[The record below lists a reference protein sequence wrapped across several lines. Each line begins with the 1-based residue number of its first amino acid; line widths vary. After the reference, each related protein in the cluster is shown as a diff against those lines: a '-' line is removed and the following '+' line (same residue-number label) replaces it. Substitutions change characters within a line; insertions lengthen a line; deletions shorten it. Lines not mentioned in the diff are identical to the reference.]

1 MRNFYNIGNLP
12 GAKQQRSFAEQA
24 YDILEEMIVT
34 LVLSPGATL
43 TESELIEETGLG
55 RTPMREAL
63 QRLSDVGLIDII
75 PRQGTRV
82 TEINFGDQLLLL
94 EVRREL
100 ERLIATSAARRR
112 TAEQSSLLA
121 EMAVEMRHAAA
132 TDDYLLFLRVD
143 RAFNQ
148 CVAESS
154 ANRHLVK
161 AITPIHAL
169 ARRFWYKY
177 YRPYDLPIAAVG
189 HAEIMEAIVAADPVA
204 AGAASDRLLDYVVSF
219 TCSAES
225 RNSGS
230 DNIASA
236 PPTPALALRGGSDG
250 RPFSG

>member
-1 MRNFYNIGNLP
+1 VIGAAEVTMTNLYHIGSVP
-12 GAKQQRSFAEQA
+12 KPPRSFAEQA

-34 LVLSPGATL
+34 LVLPPGATL
-43 TESELIEETGLG
+43 TESMLIEQTGLG

-82 TEINFGDQLLLL
+82 TDINVADQLLLL

-100 ERLIATSAARRR
+100 ERLIATSAAARR
-112 TAEQSSLLA
+112 TPEQASLLS
-121 EMAVEMRHAAA
+121 EMAQQMRHAAT

-161 AITPIHAL
+161 AIAPIHAL

-177 YRPYDLPIAAVG
+177 YRPYDLPIAAIG
-189 HAEIMEAIVAADPVA
+189 HAEIMEAIVAADPA
-204 AGAASDRLLDYVVSF
+204 SAGAASDRLLDYVVSF
-219 TCSAES
+219 TSSAEPGKA
-225 RNSGS
+225 GS
-230 DNIASA
+230 AGPTRVESA
-236 PPTPALALRGGSDG
+236 EV
-250 RPFSG
+250 

>member
-1 MRNFYNIGNLP
+1 MTPAEVKMRNFFNIANIP
-12 GAKQQRSFAEQA
+12 APKQQRSFAEQA

-34 LVLSPGATL
+34 LVLPPGTTL
-43 TESELIEETGLG
+43 TESELIEKTGLG
-55 RTPMREAL
+55 RTPVREAL
-63 QRLSDVGLIDII
+63 QRLSDVGLIDIT
-75 PRQGTRV
+75 PRQGTKV
-82 TEINFGDQLLLL
+82 TEISVGDQLLLL

-112 TAEQSSLLA
+112 TAEQSALLS
-121 EMAVEMRHAAA
+121 EMAVEMRRAAA

-154 ANRHLVK
+154 ANRYLVK

-177 YRPYDLPIAAVG
+177 YRPYDLPIAAIG

-204 AGAASDRLLDYVVSF
+204 AGAASDKLLDYVVSF
-219 TCSAES
+219 TRSAETG
-225 RNSGS
+225 NSGS
-230 DNIASA
+230 DATGAPATPASA
-236 PPTPALALRGGSDG
+236 ERG
-250 RPFSG
+250 R

>member
-1 MRNFYNIGNLP
+1 MLNSYNIGSMP
-12 GAKQQRSFAEQA
+12 GAKFPRSFAEQA
-24 YDILEEMIVT
+24 YDTLEEMIVT
-34 LVLSPGATL
+34 LVLPPGATL
-43 TESELIEETGLG
+43 TESVLIEETGLG

-82 TEINFGDQLLLL
+82 TDINIADQLLLL

-100 ERLIATSAARRR
+100 ERLIATSAAQRR
-112 TAEQSSLLA
+112 TPEQASLLS
-121 EMAVEMRHAAA
+121 EMALQMRRAAA

-143 RAFNQ
+143 RVFNQ

-177 YRPYDLPIAAVG
+177 YRPYDLPIAAIG
-189 HAEIMEAIVAADPVA
+189 HAEIMEAIVAADPAA
-204 AGAASDRLLDYVVSF
+204 AGAASDRLVDYVVSF
-219 TCSAES
+219 TRSAEQTD
-225 RNSGS
+225 SGS
-230 DNIASA
+230 DDAAGAA
-236 PPTPALALRGGSDG
+236 PAARRG
-250 RPFSG
+250 RQ

>member
-1 MRNFYNIGNLP
+1 MRNLYNIGNLP
-12 GAKQQRSFAEQA
+12 GPKQQRSFAEQA

-34 LVLSPGATL
+34 LLLSPGAIL
-43 TESELIEETGLG
+43 TESELIEKTGLG

-82 TEINFGDQLLLL
+82 TEINVGDQLLLM

-100 ERLIATSAARRR
+100 ERLIATSAAQRR
-112 TAEQSSLLA
+112 TTEQSSLLS
-121 EMAVEMRHAAA
+121 EMAVEMRRAAA

-154 ANRHLVK
+154 ANRHLIK

-177 YRPYDLPIAAVG
+177 YRPYDLPIAAIG

-204 AGAASDRLLDYVVSF
+204 AGAASDKLLDYVVSF
-219 TCSAES
+219 TRSVETGNSDSNNAASAEA
-225 RNSGS
+225 R
-230 DNIASA
+230 
-236 PPTPALALRGGSDG
+236 PALARRAL
-250 RPFSG
+250 

>member
-1 MRNFYNIGNLP
+1 MQNLYGIRSITP
-12 GAKQQRSFAEQA
+12 PKLQRSFAEQA

-34 LVLSPGATL
+34 LVLPPGATL
-43 TESELIEETGLG
+43 SESELIDKTGLG

-82 TEINFGDQLLLL
+82 TEIDVSDQLLLL

-112 TAEQSSLLA
+112 TAEQGALLS
-121 EMAVEMRHAAA
+121 EMAVAMRRAAA

-161 AITPIHAL
+161 AITPIHEQ
-169 ARRFWYKY
+169 
-177 YRPYDLPIAAVG
+177 P
-189 HAEIMEAIVAADPVA
+189 
-204 AGAASDRLLDYVVSF
+204 
-219 TCSAES
+219 
-225 RNSGS
+225 
-230 DNIASA
+230 
-236 PPTPALALRGGSDG
+236 ALRGINIIVHTTFRLPQSVTRKSWKQSLQQILLPPAQHRIDFSTMSYLSHH
-250 RPFSG
+250 RPEAATSVPRTRLIPRRPPQRCGTNSRFAQ

>member
-1 MRNFYNIGNLP
+1 MQNLYGIGSITPPKL
-12 GAKQQRSFAEQA
+12 QRSFAEQA

-34 LVLSPGATL
+34 LVLPPGATL
-43 TESELIEETGLG
+43 SESELIDKTGLG

-82 TEINFGDQLLLL
+82 TEIDVSDQLLLL

-112 TAEQSSLLA
+112 TAEQGALLS
-121 EMAVEMRHAAA
+121 EMAVAMRRAAA

-177 YRPYDLPIAAVG
+177 YRPYDLPIAAIG
-189 HAEIMEAIVAADPVA
+189 HAEIMEAIAAADPVA

-219 TCSAES
+219 TSSA
-225 RNSGS
+225 GS
-230 DNIASA
+230 SNKRSQNTAH
-236 PPTPALALRGGSDG
+236 PPTPASALRDQ
-250 RPFSG
+250 

>member
-1 MRNFYNIGNLP
+1 MPNLYTIGSLP
-12 GAKQQRSFAEQA
+12 GGKPPRSFAEQA

-34 LVLSPGATL
+34 LVLPPGATL
-43 TESELIEETGLG
+43 TESMLIEETGLG

-82 TEINFGDQLLLL
+82 TDINVADQLLLL

-112 TAEQSSLLA
+112 TSEQAAQLS
-121 EMAVEMRHAAA
+121 EMALQMRRAAA

-161 AITPIHAL
+161 AIAPIHAL

-177 YRPYDLPIAAVG
+177 YRPYDLPIAAIG
-189 HAEIMEAIVAADPVA
+189 HAEIMEAIVAADAAA

-219 TCSAES
+219 TRSAEPIDAG
-225 RNSGS
+225 SGA
-230 DNIASA
+230 DAGTTQVAS
-236 PPTPALALRGGSDG
+236 GHG
-250 RPFSG
+250 RQ

>member
-1 MRNFYNIGNLP
+1 MQNSYSIGNIPAPKL
-12 GAKQQRSFAEQA
+12 QRSFAEQA

-34 LVLSPGATL
+34 LVLPPGATL
-43 TESELIEETGLG
+43 SESELIEKTGLG

-82 TEINFGDQLLLL
+82 TEINVSDQLLLL

-112 TAEQSSLLA
+112 TAEQSTLLSKMAA
-121 EMAVEMRHAAA
+121 EMRRAAA
-132 TDDYLLFLRVD
+132 IDDYLLFLRVD

-154 ANRHLVK
+154 ANRYLVK

-177 YRPYDLPIAAVG
+177 YRPYDLPIAAIG
-189 HAEIMEAIVAADPVA
+189 HAEIMEAIVAADPTA

-219 TCSAES
+219 TRSAETGD
-225 RNSGS
+225 SGR
-230 DNIASA
+230 DNIAA
-236 PPTPALALRGGSDG
+236 AAVQ
-250 RPFSG
+250 

>member
-1 MRNFYNIGNLP
+1 MMQNSYSIGNIPAPKL
-12 GAKQQRSFAEQA
+12 QRSFAEQA

-34 LVLSPGATL
+34 LVLPPGATL
-43 TESELIEETGLG
+43 SESELIEKTGLG

-82 TEINFGDQLLLL
+82 TEINVSDQLLLL

-112 TAEQSSLLA
+112 TAEQSTLLSKMAA
-121 EMAVEMRHAAA
+121 EMRRAAA
-132 TDDYLLFLRVD
+132 IDDYLLCLRVD

-154 ANRHLVK
+154 ANRYLVK

-177 YRPYDLPIAAVG
+177 YRPYDLPIAAIG
-189 HAEIMEAIVAADPVA
+189 HAEIMEAIVAADPAA
-204 AGAASDRLLDYVVSF
+204 AGAASDRLVDYVVSF
-219 TCSAES
+219 TRSAEQTD
-225 RNSGS
+225 SGS
-230 DNIASA
+230 DDAASA
-236 PPTPALALRGGSDG
+236 APAARRG
-250 RPFSG
+250 RQ

>member
-1 MRNFYNIGNLP
+1 MPNLYNIGSLP
-12 GAKQQRSFAEQA
+12 GAKPPRSFAEQA

-34 LVLSPGATL
+34 LVLPPGATL
-43 TESELIEETGLG
+43 TESVLIEQTGLG

-82 TEINFGDQLLLL
+82 TDINVGDQLLLL

-112 TAEQSSLLA
+112 TPEQASLLS
-121 EMAVEMRHAAA
+121 EMAVQMRRAAT

-143 RAFNQ
+143 RVFNQ

-161 AITPIHAL
+161 AIAPIHAL

-177 YRPYDLPIAAVG
+177 YRPYDLPIAAIG
-189 HAEIMEAIVAADPVA
+189 HAEIMEAIAGADPEA

-219 TCSAES
+219 TRSAEQIK
-225 RNSGS
+225 GKS
-230 DNIASA
+230 DDSA
-236 PPTPALALRGGSDG
+236 GVAAVAAQRG
-250 RPFSG
+250 RQ

>member
-1 MRNFYNIGNLP
+1 MLNLYNIGSMP
-12 GAKQQRSFAEQA
+12 GAKTPRSFAEQA
-24 YDILEEMIVT
+24 YDTLEEMIVT
-34 LVLSPGATL
+34 LVLPPGATL
-43 TESELIEETGLG
+43 TESVLIEETGLG
-55 RTPMREAL
+55 RTPVREAL

-82 TEINFGDQLLLL
+82 TDINVGDQLLLL

-112 TAEQSSLLA
+112 TAEQASLLS
-121 EMAVEMRHAAA
+121 EMALQMRRAAA

-148 CVAESS
+148 CVADSS

-177 YRPYDLPIAAVG
+177 YRPYDLPIAAIG
-189 HAEIMEAIVAADPVA
+189 HAEIMEAIVAADLAA

-219 TCSAES
+219 TRSAEPIDS
-225 RNSGS
+225 AS
-230 DNIASA
+230 DKAA
-236 PPTPALALRGGSDG
+236 DAVPTRARG
-250 RPFSG
+250 RQ